1 MKSGLWYVLIVV
13 ALFIGFLIGYSVSSY
28 TGYQKVAGFVEEVGA
43 GGYGG
48 EEAGGYGG
56 GAGGYGGGAGG
67 YGGGAGGYG
76 GGSGGYGGS
85 AAGY

>member
-1 MKSGLWYVLIVV
+1 MKSGLWFVLVVV

-48 EEAGGYGG
+48 ESGGYGG

-76 GGSGGYGGS
+76 GS